1 MSKIYILLFIM
12 FFVINSFSTGFS
24 QNKKVDFSV
33 TLDNSPVIS
42 RFPGFTALISE
53 DVLKTLDRN
62 TLKLYINGEDFSEQL
77 NFNLDAKTG
86 SLYISF
92 EPAYPLPIG
101 QVVQK
106 LTGLTNRG
114 DYFEKS
120 WSFLVDPLKDK
131 ELAKFYKILQKEPGS
146 VSAHLGLAG
155 VYENKYLLK
164 DAQNEYLTVLQLD
177 PANEKARKSYERIF
191 ALWDHKM
198 IRYGDLKIEVFMDQG
213 LLNLG
218 KLIIFNLKISNK
230 GNKPISID
238 PTKNVLVDETGKQF
252 EPVSN
257 LATYPK
263 KALDRKWVNLDEYA
277 RLSYYLQTN
286 SFPLLN
292 AQDIAPSATVQGFVI
307 FSFPGGKV
315 SKVLLSIPEQN
326 VGEQKETFLFPF
338 VL

>member
-1 MSKIYILLFIM
+1 M
-12 FFVINSFSTGFS
+12 
-24 QNKKVDFSV
+24 
-33 TLDNSPVIS
+33 DNSPVIS
-42 RFPGFTALISE
+42 RFAGFTALISE
-53 DVLKTLDRN
+53 DMLKSLDRN
-62 TLKLYINGEDFSEQL
+62 SLKLFINGDDFSEQL

-92 EPAYPLPIG
+92 EPSYPLPMG

-106 LTGLTNRG
+106 LTGLTIKG

-120 WSFLVDPLKDK
+120 WSFLVDPMKDK
-131 ELAKFYKILQKEPGS
+131 ELAKFYNILHKEPAS

-191 ALWDHKM
+191 AMWDHKM
-198 IRYGDLKIEVFMDQG
+198 IRYGDLAIEIFMDQG

-230 GNKPISID
+230 GNKPISIE
-238 PTKNVLVDETGKQF
+238 PEKTVLVDETGKQF
-252 EPVSN
+252 EPVSS
-257 LATYPK
+257 LGPYPK
-263 KALDRKWVNLDEYA
+263 KALDRKWVSLDEYA
-277 RLSYYLQTN
+277 RLSYYLQTH
-286 SFPLLN
+286 SFPLLKS
-292 AQDIAPSATVQGFVI
+292 QDIAPSASVQGFLI

-315 SKVLLSIPEQN
+315 SKLLLSIPEQN